1 MHESVKQTLKRKP
14 RQEIDIAVNQAYK
27 DMLFLCYL
35 RKQVNEKLISENR
48 HYCTMSLLLY
58 RELNSLLREQ
68 SLDRQM
74 KWNQIKVEMEMP
86 YPQDPAAAA
95 AAIDAAKRHHV
106 LTWEALEEGDELSQW
121 VLESFVA
128 EGGTPL
134 PDGAYLMRGGT
145 NTSYMTVPTGAEVR
159 DLFPDAQSYQK
170 FLVSMAL
177 RGWATGAA

>member
-1 MHESVKQTLKRKP
+1 
-14 RQEIDIAVNQAYK
+14 
-27 DMLFLCYL
+27 
-35 RKQVNEKLISENR
+35 
-48 HYCTMSLLLY
+48 
-58 RELNSLLREQ
+58 
-68 SLDRQM
+68 M

-86 YPQDPAAAA
+86 DAQDPAA

-128 EGGTPL
+128 EGRTPL

-159 DLFPDAQSYQK
+159 DLFQDAQSYQK

-177 RGWATGAA
+177 RGWATGAVESCTTDLMTDGSKSVRVETLKEQEETALTVRPILRRDSLELETRRFPGCA

>member
-27 DMLFLCYL
+27 DVLFL
-35 RKQVNEKLISENR
+35 R
-48 HYCTMSLLLY
+48 
-58 RELNSLLREQ
+58 
-68 SLDRQM
+68 
-74 KWNQIKVEMEMP
+74 WNQIKVEMEMP
-86 YPQDPAAAA
+86 HPQDPEE

-106 LTWEALEEGDELSQW
+106 LSWEALEEGDELSQR

-145 NTSYMTVPTGAEVR
+145 KLKPR
-159 DLFPDAQSYQK
+159 
-170 FLVSMAL
+170 
-177 RGWATGAA
+177 